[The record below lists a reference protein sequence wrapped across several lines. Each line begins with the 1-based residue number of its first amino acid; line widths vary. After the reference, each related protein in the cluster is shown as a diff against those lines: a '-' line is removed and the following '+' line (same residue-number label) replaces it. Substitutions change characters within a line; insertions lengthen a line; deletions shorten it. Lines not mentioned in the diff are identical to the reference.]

1 MLARDQ
7 FWQIFPLLRFVA
19 VAAQLVDAQIGTRPV
34 GQADRG
40 RRPRNLLDREAMLE
54 VPEPRAAIFLLDG
67 NAVQAER
74 ADFRP
79 EIAGKLI
86 ALVDLVGAR
95 RNLVAREI
103 VYGLANSV
111 RGFAEIEV
119 EHPIRVGNHGRAA
132 SGQSCRL
139 SRAQPYALEISLS
152 RAEVAEKGAL
162 PESRPAAAEGDK
174 TLPCSGGRNGM

>member
-19 VAAQLVDAQIGTRPV
+19 VAAQLVDAKVGMRAV

-40 RRPRNLLDREAMLE
+40 RRPRNLLDRDAMLE
-54 VPEPRAAIFLLDG
+54 VTESRAAILLLDG

-79 EIAGKLI
+79 EVAGKLI

-103 VYGLANSV
+103 VHGLADSV

-119 EHPIRVGNHGRAA
+119 EHPVRVWDHGRAA
-132 SGQSCRL
+132 SGQSCGL
-139 SRAQPYALEISLS
+139 SRTDLCFGNKL
-152 RAEVAEKGAL
+152 V
-162 PESRPAAAEGDK
+162 
-174 TLPCSGGRNGM
+174 TGRSC

>member
-1 MLARDQ
+1 MLARNQ
-7 FWQIFPLLRFVA
+7 FWQIFALLRFVA
-19 VAAQLVDAQIGTRPV
+19 VAAQLVDAQVGMRPV

-40 RRPRNLLDREAMLE
+40 RRPRNLLDCDAMLE
-54 VPEPRAAIFLLDG
+54 VTEPRAAIFLLDG

-79 EIAGKLI
+79 EVAGKLI
-86 ALVDLVGAR
+86 ALVDLLGAR
-95 RNLVAREI
+95 RNLVGRKI
-103 VYGLANSV
+103 LDGLADSI

-119 EHPIRVGNHGRAA
+119 EHPVRVGNHGRAA
-132 SGQSCRL
+132 SGQSCGL
-139 SRAQPYALEISLS
+139 SRAQPYALETSLS

-162 PESRPAAAEGDK
+162 PDSRASAAEGDK